1 MSGPEIEPLRL
12 FAQFHGHL
20 GWLAAVALIHPAVLL
35 RKPKRKAG
43 LAVSLA
49 LGLVSAGALSG
60 ALLYPTYRERLK
72 PAIFQTAPLVGWMFE
87 RKEHLAFGAAM
98 LAWIG
103 VLTAVAGRRTKDEAA
118 QLRLGKASHRAF
130 VAAAAM
136 AVVTACLGTW
146 VASVKSF

>member
-1 MSGPEIEPLRL
+1 VASAEIDPLRL

-20 GWLAAVALIHPAVLL
+20 GWLAAAALLHPAILL
-35 RKPKRKAG
+35 RNPKRKAG
-43 LAVSLA
+43 LAVSLS

-72 PAIFQTAPLVGWMFE
+72 PILFQTAPLVGWMFE

-98 LAWIG
+98 LAWVGIF
-103 VLTAVAGRRTKDEAA
+103 TAVAGRRTQEEG
-118 QLRLGKASHRAF
+118 LRLRLARASHRAF

-136 AVVTACLGTW
+136 AIATACLGTW